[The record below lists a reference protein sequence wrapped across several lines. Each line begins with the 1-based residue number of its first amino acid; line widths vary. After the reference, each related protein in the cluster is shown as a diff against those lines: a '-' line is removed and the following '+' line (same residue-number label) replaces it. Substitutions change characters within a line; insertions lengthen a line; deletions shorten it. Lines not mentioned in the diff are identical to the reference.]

1 MALKTILDESEAEM
15 AKATVR
21 QEPRIGT
28 AKLKAYHQEQV

>member
-1 MALKTILDESEAEM
+1 MPILSRFEEAPCDRLN
-15 AKATVR
+15 TVR